1 MYGFFFDPTFILVI
15 AGLVISMIASAHV
28 NSTFRRYDEVRS
40 ASGITGAQA
49 AQAILDGAG
58 ITDVRIQQVAG
69 NLTDNYNSGD
79 LTLSLSESTY
89 NSTSVAAI
97 GVAAHEVGHAIQHHT
112 SYLPLKIRTGIFPLV
127 NIGSNLS
134 FPIILIGVLL
144 SWNQTLINIG
154 IWAFAL
160 VLIFQLVTLPV
171 EFNASARALNI
182 LRNDG
187 LLTSDEVPMV
197 KSVLTAAALT
207 YVAAVLS
214 TFLQL
219 LRLVLLF
226 GGGNDR
232 D

>member
-1 MYGFFFDPTFILVI
+1 MYGLFFDPTFILVI

-28 NSTFRRYDEVRS
+28 NSTFRRYDEVQS
-40 ASGITGAQA
+40 NSGITGAQA
-49 AQAILDGAG
+49 AQAILDNAG
-58 ITDVRIQQVAG
+58 ITDVRIQKVAG
-69 NLTDNYNSGD
+69 NLTDNYNSSN
-79 LTLSLSESTY
+79 LTLSLSEATY

-97 GVAAHEVGHAIQHHT
+97 GVAAHEVGHALQHHT
-112 SYLPLKIRTGIFPLV
+112 GYVPLKIRTGIFPLV

-134 FPIILIGVLL
+134 FPMILIGVLL

-182 LRNDG
+182 LKSDN
-187 LLTSDEVPMV
+187 LLTVDEVPMV
-197 KSVLTAAALT
+197 RLVLTAAALT

-226 GGGNDR
+226 GGGRSR